1 MPLRLIVVKKLC
13 RSNSIGSSTRLLSL
27 TIMYYFLHKIQ
38 SIRQKISLSKTAI
51 LIICFSHFNFVV
63 HSTEIRYFCLM
74 ICSKK
79 NASKFAIVLDYE
91 ILCRLFFTFCYNSF
105 FVSIEHISSSI
116 NLLFS
121 EECVHLHY
129 TNVYMYVCPAL
140 QKIKIL
146 SILNLSSHFSYKNGS
161 VTRERI
167 RNEVAEGNWDLFNQL
182 LDSTPR
188 GNFGNI
194 GKHMRDNRVNI
205 IFQILILNAK
215 ICHKYTWM
223 KEFLELVVIV

>member
-1 MPLRLIVVKKLC
+1 MLDD
-13 RSNSIGSSTRLLSL
+13 
-27 TIMYYFLHKIQ
+27 MFQ
-38 SIRQKISLSKTAI
+38 
-51 LIICFSHFNFVV
+51 
-63 HSTEIRYFCLM
+63 
-74 ICSKK
+74 K
-79 NASKFAIVLDYE
+79 NASKFAMVLEYE
-91 ILCRLFFTFCYNSF
+91 ILCRFFPLFVIIFFCLYK
-105 FVSIEHISSSI
+105 HISSGI

-121 EECVHLHY
+121 EECTFTLY
-129 TNVYMYVCPAL
+129 KCICVCPAL

-205 IFQILILNAK
+205 IFQILIFMKNLL
-215 ICHKYTWM
+215 M
-223 KEFLELVVIV
+223 KEFLMSSDHQEMYSKLITY

>member
-1 MPLRLIVVKKLC
+1 MCRETFFTMPLRLIVVKKLC

-63 HSTEIRYFCLM
+63 HSTEIRYICLM

-79 NASKFAIVLDYE
+79 NASKFAMILDYE
-91 ILCRLFFTFCYNSF
+91 ILCKFFSLFAIIYFLSLQNTFHLALTSF
-105 FVSIEHISSSI
+105 FLKS
-116 NLLFS
+116 
-121 EECVHLHY
+121 
-129 TNVYMYVCPAL
+129 VYIYIIQMYICVCPAL

-205 IFQILILNAK
+205 IFQILVILNAK
-215 ICHKYTWM
+215 ICR
-223 KEFLELVVIV
+223 